1 MGKDKYNFYDYK
13 KDSYRGT
20 KKSKSKK
27 KTGVYDEYSDI
38 KKDFSKLFC
47 DIKKVFSNKKGKVFK
62 VKKINA
68 SNNEKLVKKACIGLL
83 GFVIMSFV
91 LTFPIALII
100 TLILSF
106 VYMKKVM

>member
-13 KDSYRGT
+13 KDYYRGS

-47 DIKKVFSNKKGKVFK
+47 DIKKVFKVKKSGIFK
-62 VKKINA
+62 VKKTNV
-68 SNNEKLVKKACIGLL
+68 SNNEKLVKKACIGIL
-83 GFVIMSFV
+83 GFIVMSFI

-106 VYMKKVM
+106 VYIKR